1 MCEICGNNESRTL
14 NHSRRRPHL
23 LKLFKVMRQK
33 IASGYYRSCITTSNP
48 RANAKTTIRAAP

>member
-33 IASGYYRSCITTSNP
+33 IASGYYR
-48 RANAKTTIRAAP
+48 